1 MDVFEKMDDHLDG
14 SHNSKPPTHQNVCS
28 PKNFCSNHPCC
39 LLVSLAAF
47 KYFPQTT
54 ATTFDFSSVFK
65 VPYEYRTYSLCVL
78 LFRAL

>member
-39 LLVSLAAF
+39 LLVSAAF

-54 ATTFDFSSVFK
+54 VMTFDFTSVF
-65 VPYEYRTYSLCVL
+65 VLLLLYDRTYSLCVL